1 MVPAALVFDFDG
13 TLVDTETA
21 EYESVR
27 QVWADHGQ
35 PYDPARWTP
44 FVGTAVEVPWL
55 DELEHAVGEPVDRQG
70 LRRRA
75 RAYNRDL
82 LHLVQPRPG
91 VTRLLADADEAGV
104 PLAIASN
111 APADWVE
118 RHLERLGLIHHFEPH
133 GAVVTVDRVRRPK
146 PHPEAYL
153 TAVARLGAGPERSV
167 AFEDSATGLAA
178 ARAAG
183 LYTVVVPGPMS
194 SGHDL
199 LGADRLHGSLD
210 EVTLA
215 ELGAAVRGRRPGAAA
230 SGPADGT
237 SVAS

>member
-27 QVWADHGQ
+27 LVWADHGHH
-35 PYDPARWTP
+35 YELTRWTP
-44 FVGTAVEVPWL
+44 WVGGAVPVPWL
-55 DELEHAVGEPVDRQG
+55 DELEAVLGEPIDRENLHRQS
-70 LRRRA
+70 
-75 RAYNRDL
+75 RAYNREL
-82 LHLVQPRPG
+82 LNTVRPRPG
-91 VTRLLADADEAGV
+91 VPDLLTAADEAGI

-118 RHLERLGLIHHFEPH
+118 GHLARLGLLHFFEPH
-133 GAVVTVDRVRRPK
+133 DAVVTVDRVSRPK

-153 TAVARLGAGPERSV
+153 TAVQRLGATPATSV

-194 SGHDL
+194 NGHDL
-199 LGADRLHGSLD
+199 DGADHRPAS
-210 EVTLA
+210 LA
-215 ELGAAVRGRRPGAAA
+215 EVSLEDLAAGLARRG
-230 SGPADGT
+230 
-237 SVAS
+237 

>member
-27 QVWADHGQ
+27 QVWADQGHH
-35 PYDPARWTP
+35 YELTRWTP
-44 FVGTAVEVPWL
+44 WVGGAVEVPWL
-55 DELEHAVGEPVDRQG
+55 DELEAVLGEPIDRLN
-70 LRRRA
+70 LRKQA
-75 RAYNRDL
+75 RAYNREML
-82 LHLVQPRPG
+82 SLVQPRPG
-91 VTRLLADADEAGV
+91 VVRLLAEADEAGI

-118 RHLERLGLIHHFEPH
+118 GHLKRLGLLRHFEPH
-133 GAVVTVDRVRRPK
+133 GAVVTVDRVNRPK

-153 TAVARLGAGPERSV
+153 TAVAKLGATPDRSV

-178 ARAAG
+178 ASAAG
-183 LYTVVVPGPMS
+183 LYTVAVPGPMS

-199 LGADRLHGSLD
+199 DGADHRPGSLAD
-210 EVTLA
+210 ISLA
-215 ELGAAVRGRRPGAAA
+215 DLAAGLARR
-230 SGPADGT
+230 
-237 SVAS
+237 V